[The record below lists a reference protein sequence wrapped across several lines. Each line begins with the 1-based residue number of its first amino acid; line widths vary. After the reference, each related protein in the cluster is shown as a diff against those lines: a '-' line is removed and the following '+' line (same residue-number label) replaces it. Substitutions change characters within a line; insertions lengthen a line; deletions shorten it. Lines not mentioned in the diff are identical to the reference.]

1 MSNDDHTILS
11 EGILLR
17 PLAEGDAPALRDA
30 YVRNRSHLQPFEPV
44 RTEEF
49 YTLAGQRE
57 RLTSQLAAQEA
68 GALFGWVFVDG
79 ERIIGTITLSQVVRG
94 PLNGANLGYWV
105 DKEYTGR
112 GLTGAA
118 AAFVVRYANEVL
130 GLHRLEA
137 GTLLD
142 NFASQRV
149 LVKTGF
155 TEYGVAPRML
165 HINGAWRDHK
175 LFQIIL
181 NDLPPR

>member
-1 MSNDDHTILS
+1 MANDDHTILPG
-11 EGILLR
+11 GILLR
-17 PLAEGDAPALRDA
+17 PLAGGDAPALLDA

-57 RLTSQLAAQEA
+57 RLANQLAAQEA
-68 GALFGWVFVDG
+68 GALFGWVFVDE
-79 ERIIGTITLSQVVRG
+79 ERIVGTITLTHVARG
-94 PLNGANLGYWV
+94 PLNSANLGYWV
-105 DKEYTGR
+105 DGDYAGR

-118 AAFVVRYANEVL
+118 AAFVVRYADEVL
-130 GLHRLEA
+130 GLHRVEA

-142 NFASQRV
+142 NLASQRV
-149 LVKTGF
+149 LAKAGF
-155 TEYGVAPRML
+155 TEFGVAPRML
-165 HINGAWRDHK
+165 HINGAWRDHR

>member
-17 PLAEGDAPALRDA
+17 PLAGGDAPALLDA
-30 YVRNRSHLQPFEPV
+30 YVRNRSHLRPFEPV

-57 RLTSQLAAQEA
+57 RLANQLAAQEA
-68 GALFGWVFVDG
+68 GSLFGWVFVDG
-79 ERIIGTITLSQVVRG
+79 ERIIGTITLSQLVRG
-94 PLNGANLGYWV
+94 PLNSANLGYWV
-105 DKEYTGR
+105 DKEYAGR

-118 AAFVVRYANEVL
+118 AAFVVRYANDVL

-142 NFASQRV
+142 NLASQRV
-149 LVKTGF
+149 LAKAGF
-155 TEYGVAPRML
+155 TEYGVAPLML
-165 HINGAWRDHK
+165 HIDGAWRDHK
-175 LFQIIL
+175 LFQILL